1 MKVKIEM
8 VFLPSILILV
18 SVACGSSAPPQT
30 VITTATPGDVPAVP
44 TLVVPVSAPMG
55 SVGETIIQG
64 GYTLTLANVETAYT
78 YGDFR
83 SARAGSKFI
92 AVELVFQS
100 STSTGV
106 NVNPFFATIK
116 EPAGYEYSPVL
127 FGKDPSLKSQ
137 NNLPT
142 GELVR
147 GWVTFEVP
155 ESSSGFI
162 LTYSPFSFEGIKI
175 RFDLGL

>member
-1 MKVKIEM
+1 MKVKIVM
-8 VFLPSILILV
+8 VIFPSILILA
-18 SVACGSSAPPQT
+18 SLACGSSTPLQT
-30 VITTATPGDVPAVP
+30 VITTATPGEALAVP
-44 TLVVPVSAPMG
+44 TIALPALVPMG
-55 SVGETIIQG
+55 RVGETITQG
-64 GYTLTLANVETAYT
+64 AYTLSLANVETAYS

-83 SARAGSKFI
+83 SAKAGNKFI

-137 NNLPT
+137 NNLPS

-155 ESSSGFI
+155 EASSGFI

-175 RFDLGL
+175 RFDLGQ